1 MNSPELL
8 PSLFKMIA
16 ALALTLGVIIMT
28 AYGFKKAMNKRTG
41 GITDGELIKVLAT
54 KYLGPKNSIMLI
66 EVLGNILLIGIA
78 GGNISLL
85 TEIKDNELLAQI
97 SAVRDKK
104 AETIPFAHYLKRLFS
119 GGGLDI

>member
-16 ALALTLGVIIMT
+16 ALAVTLGVIIMT

-66 EVLGNILLIGIA
+66 DVLGNILLIGIA
-78 GGNISLL
+78 SGNISLL
-85 TEIKDNELLAQI
+85 TEIKDNELLEQI
-97 SAVRDKK
+97 SSVRDKK
-104 AETIPFAHYLKRLFS
+104 AETIPFVNHLKRLFP